1 MEEIYENASH
11 GTLVKKADLNKFFAN
26 KSKKDIIAIILERGE
41 LQISDKER
49 EVQQTNITS
58 EIIKVI
64 VEKCVHP
71 VTRRRFTHENIRQAM
86 KDIHFAVKTDQPA
99 KKQAL

>member
-1 MEEIYENASH
+1 M
-11 GTLVKKADLNKFFAN
+11 TAD
-26 KSKKDIIAIILERGE
+26 
-41 LQISDKER
+41 
-49 EVQQTNITS
+49 
-58 EIIKVI
+58 IIKVI

-71 VTRRRFTHENIRQAM
+71 TTRRRFTFENIRQAL